1 MIPIILASK
10 SSIRKQMLEKENI
23 PFEVMVSN
31 ADESPNLSKSFEEQ
45 LADISMRKAQV
56 VFEQTVDRGPRI
68 IVAADQNIV
77 FENVMYGKP
86 KTMEEARN
94 LIQSMQGHNDIYA
107 YVGNAL
113 IYANGDQK
121 LQVINNCDI
130 ARMRMD
136 ILPNEELEDY
146 LANQKPLTKCGGI
159 SISDAKFLH
168 LEEGRFSTACGMTM
182 EYLQELFSSL

>member
-31 ADESPNLSKSFEEQ
+31 ADEPPNLSKSFEEQ

-77 FENVMYGKP
+77 FENVMY
-86 KTMEEARN
+86 E
-94 LIQSMQGHNDIYA
+94 S
-107 YVGNAL
+107 
-113 IYANGDQK
+113 QK
-121 LQVINNCDI
+121 LWRKPEISFNLCKGIMIFTPMLEIHSFLQMVI
-130 ARMRMD
+130 
-136 ILPNEELEDY
+136 
-146 LANQKPLTKCGGI
+146 K
-159 SISDAKFLH
+159 
-168 LEEGRFSTACGMTM
+168 
-182 EYLQELFSSL
+182 SSK

>member
-77 FENVMYGKP
+77 FENVMYESQRLWRKP
-86 KTMEEARN
+86 EISFN
-94 LIQSMQGHNDIYA
+94 LCKGIMIFTPMLEMHSFMQM
-107 YVGNAL
+107 
-113 IYANGDQK
+113 
-121 LQVINNCDI
+121 VI
-130 ARMRMD
+130 
-136 ILPNEELEDY
+136 
-146 LANQKPLTKCGGI
+146 K
-159 SISDAKFLH
+159 
-168 LEEGRFSTACGMTM
+168 
-182 EYLQELFSSL
+182 SSK